1 MTTDYNMAE
10 MSLCYK
16 TAVKV
21 SDRQK
26 VRTSG
31 EAYNLLLPTFPEGTI
46 EHNEYFKVLY
56 LNNASHVLGYS
67 LIGMGGIC
75 GTVADIRLILQ
86 TALLCN
92 ATAMILAH
100 NHPSGQLN
108 PSSEDIKLTKQ
119 IKEAARLMD
128 MRVVDHLIITA
139 DSYYSF
145 AEEGEL

>member
-1 MTTDYNMAE
+1 
-10 MSLCYK
+10 
-16 TAVKV
+16 
-21 SDRQK
+21 
-26 VRTSG
+26 
-31 EAYNLLLPTFPEGTI
+31 
-46 EHNEYFKVLY
+46 
-56 LNNASHVLGYS
+56 
-67 LIGMGGIC
+67 MGGIC

-108 PSSEDIKLTKQ
+108 PSNEDIKLTKQ